1 MHWSDYAVSPSQRH
15 QKHWWKFA
23 LAQHCCSGRQIQ
35 MEVLHSNADEQH
47 YHWGRSENYVTGYM
61 LQPALSLNSSKVAEY
76 SASMTTTAATSH
88 TTSIQQNI
96 LGSKTNSQVT
106 LYKQMHFP
114 NSLFMLHTRFQK
126 KIEDEKMLGW
136 YMAIR
141 WQSWTVPWKDVTHC
155 EVENALLSAWIQPT
169 VDSVNYS
176 F

>member
-126 KIEDEKMLGW
+126 KDRRWKNARMVHGNKMTILNGTMERC
-136 YMAIR
+136 Y
-141 WQSWTVPWKDVTHC
+141 
-155 EVENALLSAWIQPT
+155 ALWSRKCFIICMNST
-169 VDSVNYS
+169 YS
-176 F
+176 GFC